1 LITLLLM
8 TGCGSSDEET
18 AVPTL
23 RAEPT
28 RLSSS
33 QAQDEAATKMTPTEA
48 APTLPPTE
56 SPPPTEAP
64 SPTEAPP
71 SGDLPP
77 SGTLIVGL
85 DDAIITLDPADYSH
99 RQTETVIRNLFDGLV
114 TRTKEGEVVLEIAAS
129 YQWVD
134 DQTLEFVIR
143 QGITFHD
150 GEALTANDVVF
161 TFERIIAENGIDYPE
176 PHSSPRQGLMGPLE
190 SVEMVDDYTV
200 RFHLSA
206 PWPVALQML
215 VHQHILPHDYFEAVG
230 NQGFVQAPVGSGPF
244 KFVSGELDKQV
255 TLERFEDY
263 YGGAP
268 DLSPVGPAS
277 IEQLIFRIIP
287 DAAERVEALQ
297 AGEVDI
303 IQGVPSYLIPV
314 LEADPD
320 ALVKTAPGTRP
331 FWMEMNVHK
340 PPFDDV
346 RVRQAMNYAIDADLI
361 VGAFLGGRGTVIPGP
376 LSPFN
381 QFADHSL
388 QPYGYDPGRA
398 IELLV
403 EAGYTAQDISFVI
416 DCRESD
422 QQYAEAV
429 ATQLRELGM
438 DVSVQMGDYGE
449 LKPLMWEGQ
458 RMAFVGGWG
467 DSAFDPVGHFEA
479 KWHTWVEGSSYG
491 RGNFSTYSNSRIDE
505 LIKAGEIEIDSEQR
519 HQIYNEAQQ
528 IVYQEAPAV
537 FLFLPDVVEA
547 STARVQNWSPSPDGR
562 LNMHDV
568 GLAAP

>member
-1 LITLLLM
+1 M
-8 TGCGSSDEET
+8 
-18 AVPTL
+18 PTL

-48 APTLPPTE
+48 APTSPPTE
-56 SPPPTEAP
+56 SPHPTEAP

-85 DDAIITLDPADYSH
+85 DDAVITLDPADYSH

-134 DQTLEFVIR
+134 DQTLEFVVR
-143 QGITFHD
+143 QGIIFHD
-150 GEALTANDVVF
+150 GEALTADDVVF
-161 TFERIIAENGIDYPE
+161 TFERIIAENGLDYPE
-176 PHSSPRQGLMGPLE
+176 PHSSPRQGLVGPLE

-215 VHQHILPHDYFEAVG
+215 VHQHILPHDYFETVG
-230 NQGFVQAPVGSGPF
+230 NEGFVQAPVGSGPF

-320 ALVKTAPGTRP
+320 VLVKTAPGTRP

-388 QPYGYDPGRA
+388 QPYGYDPARS

-416 DCRESD
+416 D
-422 QQYAEAV
+422 
-429 ATQLRELGM
+429 
-438 DVSVQMGDYGE
+438 
-449 LKPLMWEGQ
+449 
-458 RMAFVGGWG
+458 
-467 DSAFDPVGHFEA
+467 
-479 KWHTWVEGSSYG
+479 
-491 RGNFSTYSNSRIDE
+491 
-505 LIKAGEIEIDSEQR
+505 
-519 HQIYNEAQQ
+519 
-528 IVYQEAPAV
+528 
-537 FLFLPDVVEA
+537 
-547 STARVQNWSPSPDGR
+547 
-562 LNMHDV
+562 
-568 GLAAP
+568 